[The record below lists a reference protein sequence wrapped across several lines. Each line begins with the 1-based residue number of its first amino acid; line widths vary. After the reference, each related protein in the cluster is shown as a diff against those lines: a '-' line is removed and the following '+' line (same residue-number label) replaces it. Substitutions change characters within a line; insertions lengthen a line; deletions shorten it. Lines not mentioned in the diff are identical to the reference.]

1 MHIRHLFDQHA
12 KPGIFVGYPF
22 RQKGYHIYDFH
33 SRHIYVSRDVMF
45 CKTQEN
51 FIFSEKWKNGNF
63 IGIVQAKTC
72 KFSRYQMTKQTLP
85 LESSREI

>member
-1 MHIRHLFDQHA
+1 MHIRHKFDQRA

-22 RQKGYHIYDFH
+22 RKKGYHIYDLH
-33 SRHIYVSRDVMF
+33 SCHIYVSRDVMF

-51 FIFSEKWKNGNF
+51 FIFSEKGKNGNF
-63 IGIVQAKTC
+63 IETVQAKTC
-72 KFSRYQMTKQTLP
+72 KFSRSQMTKQTSP